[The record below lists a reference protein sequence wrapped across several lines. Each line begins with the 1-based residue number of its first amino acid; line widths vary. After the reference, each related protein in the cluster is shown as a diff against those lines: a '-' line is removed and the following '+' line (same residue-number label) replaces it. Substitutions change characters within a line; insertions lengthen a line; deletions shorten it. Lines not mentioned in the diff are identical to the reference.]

1 MPKKFFILLF
11 AVFLLPTLIYAQAGQ
26 TGAINGVVRTPEG
39 DPLPGVTVILESPAL
54 FIPSLD
60 SVTNENGRYCFLS
73 LSPGVY
79 ELTYARPGVKKII
92 RKGIQVSAGITV
104 TVDIDMTLKTKNKFI
119 VPVFTLGGPI
129 IKDRL
134 WFLTNLSLWRIF
146 YFVNGYAADYPEN
159 PIPIKEFKPYP
170 HIKFPF
176 IQPYISI
183 KNYFALSFYFQPYKP
198 FLYNP

>member
-1 MPKKFFILLF
+1 
-11 AVFLLPTLIYAQAGQ
+11 LIYAQAGQ

-54 FIPSLD
+54 VIPSLD
-60 SVTNENGRYCFLS
+60 TVTKKNGRYRFLS

-104 TVDIDMTLKTKNKFI
+104 TVDIDMTLKTTNEFI
-119 VPVFTLGGPI
+119 VPLFTLGDPI

-134 WFLTNLSLWRIF
+134 WFLTNLSLWRTSH
-146 YFVNGYAADYPEN
+146 FVNGYAADYPEN
-159 PIPIKEFKPYP
+159 PILIKEFKLYP
-170 HIKFPF
+170 HIIFPF
-176 IQPYISI
+176 IKPSISL
-183 KNYFALSFYFQPYKP
+183 KNYLALFFYLQPYKP